1 MAGRRLVLRGGRVI
15 DPARGLDEVCDLVA
29 EDGRVAAVGRGLGP
43 TAPPGPSGPAAAW
56 RADDGTLVIEAAGML
71 VVPGLVDLHAHLRTP
86 GQEWKEDLASG
97 TAAAA
102 AGGYTTVCCMPNTD
116 PPLDSGAVVEWV
128 RRRAEAEG
136 LARVLPVGCV
146 SRGRQGRELAEIG
159 ELAAAGAV
167 ALSDDG
173 APVRDAGLMRRALE
187 YARAFGLPVSAH
199 EEEESL
205 AAGGVIHLGSVSAA
219 LGLRGQPAEAEA
231 VMVARDVLL
240 AGWTGG
246 HLHVAHVSSA
256 AAVEIIRQAKAR
268 GVRVTAEVTPH
279 HLVLT
284 HEAVRGGGV
293 AGAPGYDANAKCN
306 PPLRTEEDRL
316 ALLEGLRDGTIDAV
330 ATDHA
335 PHARE
340 DKEVEFERAAFGI
353 VGVETAL
360 GLVLTEVVGRG
371 HLSLA
376 AAVERLTAGPARAF
390 GLRAGSLAPGAAADV
405 TVIDPGR
412 EWVVDPAAFRSKGRN
427 TPFAGW
433 RLRGRAVLTLLEGR
447 ATHAEEPYRG
457 RLPEPFRHPLYINA

>member
-43 TAPPGPSGPAAAW
+43 AAPPGPGGPAAAW

-205 AAGGVIHLGSVSAA
+205 AAGGVMHLGSVSAA

-268 GVRVTAEVTPH
+268 GIRVTAEVTPH

-335 PHARE
+335 PHRRE
-340 DKEVEFERAAFGI
+340 DKEKEFDYAPFGVVQRPGAEFLPPDDKGRLVVTRAPDDAYSFKVPSLRNVALTAPYFHAGSSWDLEQAVAVMGTAQLGVELSPEETKKVAAFLVSLTGRQPSI
-353 VGVETAL
+353 VL
-360 GLVLTEVVGRG
+360 PVLPPSVP
-371 HLSLA
+371 S
-376 AAVERLTAGPARAF
+376 
-390 GLRAGSLAPGAAADV
+390 
-405 TVIDPGR
+405 
-412 EWVVDPAAFRSKGRN
+412 
-427 TPFAGW
+427 TP
-433 RLRGRAVLTLLEGR
+433 R
-447 ATHAEEPYRG
+447 PKS
-457 RLPEPFRHPLYINA
+457 